1 MNAYPND
8 QSLAMLEYTRAPP
21 KGARWRQQ
29 IKITE
34 ILKRKRS
41 LSFEFYPPRTRPG
54 LAAVFRAINR
64 LAVFNPDFISVTYGA
79 GGATQTFT
87 EEIVT
92 GVKEKT
98 DLLPMAHL
106 TCVGQTKDEIHGVLT
121 RLDQAGI
128 ENVIALRG
136 DPPRGQPNF
145 VPVKGGFSHATD
157 LIRHINHNFSFDVAA
172 ACYPEGHLESPS
184 LERDLEHTKLKLETG
199 ASFLITQLFFDNE
212 FLYSFMDRARKAGID
227 APILAGILPILNTQQ
242 IRRFTA
248 LCGSTIPREIN
259 IKLDR
264 LADDKDAVRELGIEI
279 ATEQVRELLSWGVDG
294 VHFYALNRSYSI
306 SSILT
311 NLGFPQTS
319 PLPD

>member
-1 MNAYPND
+1 M
-8 QSLAMLEYTRAPP
+8 
-21 KGARWRQQ
+21 
-29 IKITE
+29 
-34 ILKRKRS
+34 
-41 LSFEFYPPRTRPG
+41 
-54 LAAVFRAINR
+54 
-64 LAVFNPDFISVTYGA
+64 
-79 GGATQTFT
+79 
-87 EEIVT
+87 
-92 GVKEKT
+92 
-98 DLLPMAHL
+98 
-106 TCVGQTKDEIHGVLT
+106 
-121 RLDQAGI
+121 
-128 ENVIALRG
+128 
-136 DPPRGQPNF
+136 
-145 VPVKGGFSHATD
+145 
-157 LIRHINHNFSFDVAA
+157 
-172 ACYPEGHLESPS
+172 
-184 LERDLEHTKLKLETG
+184 ETG

-212 FLYSFMDRARKAGID
+212 FLYSFMDRARRAGIN

-248 LCGSTIPREIN
+248 LCGSTIPQEIN

>member
-1 MNAYPND
+1 
-8 QSLAMLEYTRAPP
+8 
-21 KGARWRQQ
+21 
-29 IKITE
+29 
-34 ILKRKRS
+34 
-41 LSFEFYPPRTRPG
+41 
-54 LAAVFRAINR
+54 
-64 LAVFNPDFISVTYGA
+64 
-79 GGATQTFT
+79 
-87 EEIVT
+87 
-92 GVKEKT
+92 
-98 DLLPMAHL
+98 
-106 TCVGQTKDEIHGVLT
+106 
-121 RLDQAGI
+121 
-128 ENVIALRG
+128 
-136 DPPRGQPNF
+136 
-145 VPVKGGFSHATD
+145 
-157 LIRHINHNFSFDVAA
+157 
-172 ACYPEGHLESPS
+172 
-184 LERDLEHTKLKLETG
+184 
-199 ASFLITQLFFDNE
+199 
-212 FLYSFMDRARKAGID
+212 MDRARKEGIN